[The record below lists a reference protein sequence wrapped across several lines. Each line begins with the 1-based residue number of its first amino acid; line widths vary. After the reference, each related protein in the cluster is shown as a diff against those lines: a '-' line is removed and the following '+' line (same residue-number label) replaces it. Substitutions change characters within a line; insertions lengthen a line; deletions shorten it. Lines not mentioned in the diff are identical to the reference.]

1 MSKQKKRWYDYLWI
15 ASLTYLVL
23 GFFNILFA
31 WLGLICFLV
40 PLTISIAN
48 GTKGYSQ
55 VDEKQMVSV
64 RFPDFLFCDVFSD
77 ALEYLFGFCR
87 SAGLKT
93 SRDTALDIQ
102 ITLELGI
109 SRDTVP
115 SGRYTVCLWLL
126 QRDADFDR
134 AWTDYDGTV

>member
-1 MSKQKKRWYDYLWI
+1 MEQKDI
-15 ASLTYLVL
+15 VTATADGDNFSAS
-23 GFFNILFA
+23 
-31 WLGLICFLV
+31 W
-40 PLTISIAN
+40 
-48 GTKGYSQ
+48 
-55 VDEKQMVSV
+55 VDASEKQMVSV

-93 SRDTALDIQ
+93 SRNTALDIQ

-109 SRDTVP
+109 SRNTVP
-115 SGRYTVCLWLL
+115 SGRCTVCLWLL

>member
-1 MSKQKKRWYDYLWI
+1 MEQKDI
-15 ASLTYLVL
+15 VTATADGDNFSASWV
-23 GFFNILFA
+23 
-31 WLGLICFLV
+31 
-40 PLTISIAN
+40 
-48 GTKGYSQ
+48 
-55 VDEKQMVSV
+55 
-64 RFPDFLFCDVFSD
+64 D

-93 SRDTALDIQ
+93 SRNTALDIQ

-115 SGRYTVCLWLL
+115 SGRCTVCLWLL

>member
-64 RFPDFLFCDVFSD
+64 WFPDFLFCDVFSD

-93 SRDTALDIQ
+93 SRNTALDIQ

-115 SGRYTVCLWLL
+115 SGRCTVCLWLL

>member
-1 MSKQKKRWYDYLWI
+1 M
-15 ASLTYLVL
+15 
-23 GFFNILFA
+23 
-31 WLGLICFLV
+31 
-40 PLTISIAN
+40 
-48 GTKGYSQ
+48 
-55 VDEKQMVSV
+55 DEKQMVSV
-64 RFPDFLFCDVFSD
+64 WFPDFLFCDVFSD

-87 SAGLKT
+87 GAGLKT
-93 SRDTALDIQ
+93 SHNTALDIQ